1 MRVMILAAGRGERM
15 RPLTDATPKPLLVLA
30 GKPLIVWHLERLAA
44 AGLRDVV
51 INHAWLG
58 EQIEAQLGDGSRYG
72 VRIRYSPEGAALESA
87 GGIAHALPL
96 LNGGTFLVV
105 NGDIYTQIDF
115 AALAARASGIGP
127 GAALAHLVLVS
138 NPEHHPT
145 GDFALEGGRVCSD
158 GPRRLTFSGIGLYA
172 PQLFAGIQPGTRAQL
187 APLLRKAMAEGR
199 VTGEH
204 FTGCWVDV
212 GTPERLAQ
220 LDAQLRAA
228 SERRDREA

>member
-15 RPLTDATPKPLLVLA
+15 RPLTDATPKPLLALA

-58 EQIEAQLGDGSRYG
+58 EQIEALLGDGSRYG
-72 VRIRYSPEGAALESA
+72 VRIRYSPEGTALESA

-96 LNGGTFLVV
+96 LDGGTFLVV
-105 NGDIYTQIDF
+105 NGDVYTQIDF
-115 AALAARASGIGP
+115 AALSARASGIGP

-138 NPEHHPT
+138 NPEHHPN
-145 GDFALEGGRVCSD
+145 GDFALESGRVCSD

-172 PQLFAGIQPGTRAQL
+172 PQLFADIPPGTRAQL
-187 APLLRKAMAEGR
+187 APLLRKAMADGR
-199 VTGEH
+199 VTGEQ
-204 FTGCWVDV
+204 FTGLWADV

-220 LDAQLRAA
+220 LDAQLRAQPT
-228 SERRDREA
+228 